1 MGCGASAQAPSPES
15 IKHQQIQGDDGTK
28 GQPTDRGIQDDAYE
42 MDDEVAQQTAEL
54 LFDLLPYYDTGNQEA
69 DQIFLATLQAQSM
82 LVHSRDPHG
91 NTLLMVACQSV
102 KMDLVELMI
111 LKGWLEMAQ

>member
-1 MGCGASAQAPSPES
+1 MGCGASAAAPPLTPGGGTAEYNTGGGAQAVASSGPAS
-15 IKHQQIQGDDGTK
+15 QGV
-28 GQPTDRGIQDDAYE
+28 E

-54 LFDLLPYYDTGNQEA
+54 LFDLLPYYDTGNTEA

-82 LVHSRDPHG
+82 LVHARDPHG

-102 KMDLVELMI
+102 KSDLIELMI
-111 LKGWLEMAQ
+111 EMMIN

>member
-15 IKHQQIQGDDGTK
+15 IKTQQRPAAGNAGSKATTNMGEVDDN
-28 GQPTDRGIQDDAYE
+28 YE

-54 LFDLLPYYDTGNQEA
+54 LFDLLPYYDTGNEEA

-82 LVHSRDPHG
+82 CPELHG
-91 NTLLMVACQSV
+91 RVSLTYCLLRG
-102 KMDLVELMI
+102 ER
-111 LKGWLEMAQ
+111 